1 MYWIKIAQTENF
13 SKEISFLKLQDKS
26 NTNIPTLV
34 SNLNLF
40 LDSNG
45 ILRSKGRISKCLY
58 FNYDVYNP
66 VLLPKGNKFTSLFIK
81 HCHGK
86 VQHMGT
92 GTTLK
97 YLREQG
103 VWISRGLT
111 AVKAEIN
118 NCTNCKKY
126 NALAYKYPKVV
137 VMPKHQMNLV
147 KPFNH
152 VGEDYMGHFW
162 VKVEVSGSTVKMFVL
177 SFTCL
182 NIRAVHFELLP
193 DMSTQN
199 FVLAFQRFCNMYSL
213 HQILY
218 CDNVKT
224 FIKGGSILENS
235 LQAKEFQ
242 DELERL
248 DIRHIRNPLYSVWVG
263 SDLERFIRVLKN
275 CSFKTIGRSR
285 LSYFE
290 LLITLSNIKFAI
302 NSRPLIYRSS
312 SANLEFITPNSFLK
326 IHGISSLM
334 LRSEEEDVW
343 QEQPD
348 PKSLKKKLGL
358 AGGIINKFYNLMV

>member
-1 MYWIKIAQTENF
+1 MD
-13 SKEISFLKLQDKS
+13 KEISFLKLQNKS

-81 HCHGK
+81 HCHAK

-92 GTTLK
+92 GTTLN
-97 YLREQG
+97 YLRQQG
-103 VWISRGLT
+103 VWIPRGLT

-118 NCTNCKKY
+118 NCTICKKY
-126 NALAYKYPKVV
+126 NALAYKYPKVAD
-137 VMPKHQMNLV
+137 MSKHQMNLV

-152 VGEDYMGHFW
+152 VGVDYMGHFW
-162 VKVEVSGSTVKMFVL
+162 VKDEVSGGTVKMFVL
-177 SFTCL
+177 IFTCL
-182 NIRAVHFELLP
+182 NIRTVYFELLP
-193 DMSTQN
+193 DMSTRN

-213 HQILY
+213 PQILY
-218 CDNVKT
+218 SNNAKT
-224 FIKGGSILENS
+224 FIKGGSILESS

-248 DIRHIRNPLYSVWVG
+248 DIRHIRIPLYSAWVG
-263 SDLERFIRVLKN
+263 SAWERLMRVLKN
-275 CSFKTIGRSR
+275 CLFKTIGRSR

-290 LLITLSNIKFAI
+290 LLTTLSNIK
-302 NSRPLIYRSS
+302 
-312 SANLEFITPNSFLK
+312 
-326 IHGISSLM
+326 
-334 LRSEEEDVW
+334 
-343 QEQPD
+343 
-348 PKSLKKKLGL
+348 
-358 AGGIINKFYNLMV
+358 